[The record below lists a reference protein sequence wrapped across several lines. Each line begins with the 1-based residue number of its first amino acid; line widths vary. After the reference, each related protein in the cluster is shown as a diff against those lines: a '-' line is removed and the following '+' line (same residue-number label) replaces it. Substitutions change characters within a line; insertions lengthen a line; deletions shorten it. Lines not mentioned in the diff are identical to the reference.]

1 MNPAQQALDL
11 LYNRVRLADVE
22 AMTDAERRQFAE
34 TFTGLW
40 VAPNRRAQQKERIS

>member
-34 TFTGLW
+34 ILHHW
-40 VAPNRRAQQKERIS
+40 LLLSKPSA